1 MKLISIGAALVALAA
16 FATPAAAQRV
26 VTDPGYCAQ
35 FYPNANCQ
43 NYGPGNPYT
52 GSYQRGNWEQGYAR
66 MGNRERGYARMGRSH
81 RMHSMRHHRRMHHMR

>member
-1 MKLISIGAALVALAA
+1 MKFVSIGAALVALAA

-26 VTDPGYCAQ
+26 VTNPGYCAQ

-52 GSYQRGNWEQGYAR
+52 GSYQRGTWE
-66 MGNRERGYARMGRSH
+66 NGYARMGRHH
-81 RMHSMRHHRRMHHMR
+81 RMDRHRRMHHRMH